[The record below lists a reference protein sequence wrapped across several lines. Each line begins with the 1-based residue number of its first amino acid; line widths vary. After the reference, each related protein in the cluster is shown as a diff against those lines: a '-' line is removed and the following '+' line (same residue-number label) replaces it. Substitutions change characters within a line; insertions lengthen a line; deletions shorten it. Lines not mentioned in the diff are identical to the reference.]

1 MDEVPVYFVKFSNQ
15 NNIDTEWDEEEM
27 EKKGG
32 GGMNGDDNESEDSMA
47 FGLDDPTEREF
58 NPLDS
63 LSMIVCE

>member
-47 FGLDDPTEREF
+47 FF
-58 NPLDS
+58 S
-63 LSMIVCE
+63 IWMIRQNGNSILWILCR